1 MAKYKL
7 IPFTQQSLNDANKRW
22 EGIAGED
29 GFDLE
34 FAPMFTWAQGHIEH
48 QDGDSMAFD
57 LHNNDNDNTDA
68 LVEIVTSRKGALS
81 KLLKVIPSPEFWD
94 VNNRRNDI
102 VQLYTETFFGLIT
115 LGGFGASRKVKIY
128 GRDDEMMSI
137 LRSIHSAWAIPK
149 STAEFEGRFLA
160 ITLN

>member
-1 MAKYKL
+1 MTKYAL
-7 IPFTQQSLNDANKRW
+7 ISFTQQSLDEAHKRW

-34 FAPMFTWAQGHIEH
+34 FAPMFIWAQSHIKH
-48 QDGDSMAFD
+48 QDGDSMAFN

-68 LVEIVTSRKGALS
+68 LVEIVTSRKGTLS

-94 VNNRRNDI
+94 VNNRRDDI
-102 VQLYTETFFGLIT
+102 VQLYTQTFFGLIT
-115 LGGFGASRKVKIY
+115 LNGFGASRKVKIY
-128 GRDDEMMSI
+128 GRNDEMMSI
-137 LRSIHSAWAIPK
+137 LRSIHRAWAIPK